1 METYQAA
8 EPFYLLDAAAS
19 TPHRSTGVL
28 MLGSVEVCV
37 PPAFCPLSFRPDFPA
52 HLPQTA
58 DDCSQ
63 QVQTGLRRK
72 EQVKADVEGK
82 HEASIIT

>member
-8 EPFYLLDAAAS
+8 ARNLFIFWTRQRAPLTLQQ
-19 TPHRSTGVL
+19 
-28 MLGSVEVCV
+28 GSVEVCV

-58 DDCSQ
+58 DPCSQ
-63 QVQTGLRRK
+63 QVQMGERRK
-72 EQVKADVEGK
+72 EQVKAEVEGK
-82 HEASIIT
+82 REAGSIT